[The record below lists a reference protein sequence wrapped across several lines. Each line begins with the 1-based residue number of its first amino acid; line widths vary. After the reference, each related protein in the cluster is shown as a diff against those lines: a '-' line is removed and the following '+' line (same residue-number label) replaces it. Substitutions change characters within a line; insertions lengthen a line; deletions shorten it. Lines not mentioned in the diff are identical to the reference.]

1 MSILRTFG
9 VLALAGVLVLSG
21 MGSAFAKGPPDSPP
35 GLANR
40 HGLFGEV
47 SDIQTPTLDTNG
59 GFTLTTRQG
68 IEVSVSV
75 DENTRYKIPGN
86 PNINPDD
93 FSSIDDGDWVAIRGW
108 GYGLGEVISPCSR
121 LNSNRG
127 STYTS

>member
-35 GLANR
+35 CLANR

-93 FSSIDDGDWVAIRGW
+93 FSSIDDGDWVAITGTWDDSGALREHNLW
-108 GYGLGEVISPCSR
+108 